1 MFTINKSLRR
11 DILGIEMSG
20 KITKEEYQKLDETIE
35 EFKEGVENLRLLLV
49 IKKFEWE
56 SFDAF
61 WKELKMDLKY
71 LKDVKKVALVSDTEW
86 VGKTAETV
94 KALTPN
100 IQVDTF
106 EMSEEENAVKW
117 LERR

>member
-1 MFTINKSLRR
+1 MFTTNTNLRR

-20 KITKEEYQKLDETIE
+20 KITKEEYQDLDKVIE
-35 EFKEGVENLRLLLV
+35 DFRKGVDNLRILLIVKEFK
-49 IKKFEWE
+49 WE
-56 SFDAF
+56 SFEAF

-71 LKDVKKVALVSDTEW
+71 LKDVRKVALVSDTTW
-86 VGKTAETV
+86 VEKTAETV
-94 KALTPN
+94 KALTPD

-106 EMSEEENAVKW
+106 EMSEKGNAIKW